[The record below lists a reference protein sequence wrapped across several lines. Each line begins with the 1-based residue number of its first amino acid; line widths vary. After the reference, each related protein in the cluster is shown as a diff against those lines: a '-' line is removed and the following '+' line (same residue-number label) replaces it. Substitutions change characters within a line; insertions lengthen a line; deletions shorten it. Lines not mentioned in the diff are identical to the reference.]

1 MGGKNAKKRDNYV
14 AEIKQEN
21 YDKLKDYIAIDNNG
35 EYKSTKAFRLKKKMV
50 KIQIFSKK
58 LMKVM
63 YKTKKIMM
71 KLILNFKMKIMLINE
86 ID

>member
-35 EYKSTKAFRLKKKMV
+35 EYKSTKAFRLKKKW
-50 KIQIFSKK
+50 
-58 LMKVM
+58 
-63 YKTKKIMM
+63 
-71 KLILNFKMKIMLINE
+71 
-86 ID
+86 